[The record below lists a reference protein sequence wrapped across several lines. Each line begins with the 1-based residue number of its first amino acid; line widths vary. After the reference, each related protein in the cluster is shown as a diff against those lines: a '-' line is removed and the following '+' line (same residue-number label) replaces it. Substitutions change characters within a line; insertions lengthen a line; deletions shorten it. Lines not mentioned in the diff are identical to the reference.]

1 MLQNAYFLA
10 KFGFGTAEN
19 EPAKHLQTL
28 GNFANQ
34 FRPLQA
40 RDPAADR
47 PAGDALRP
55 AGPGRGPRGLPRLVR
70 APRSLKLFRGSSLV
84 LVRSR
89 FLSQSNTSPSPHFPA
104 LSHYFLTDDAFVL
117 ENAFNSNLFSSADN
131 ERKKKI

>member
-28 GNFANQ
+28 GNFANH

-40 RDPAADR
+40 RDPAADG

-55 AGPGRGPRGLPRLVR
+55 AGPGRGLLARWLVDGGASGILDFGKMSLLFGCIGTDLCEQIRVFQHFLRSTRL
-70 APRSLKLFRGSSLV
+70 GS
-84 LVRSR
+84 
-89 FLSQSNTSPSPHFPA
+89 
-104 LSHYFLTDDAFVL
+104 
-117 ENAFNSNLFSSADN
+117 
-131 ERKKKI
+131 